1 MHAFLLRLPAPPY
14 LQGPLDLAVL
24 SKSRQSVNQS
34 VSQSAVSACPG
45 RPISPARKVHSSLF
59 LIANA
64 FHFCI
69 LALSM
74 SSILGIIGKS
84 DKVP

>member
-14 LQGPLDLAVL
+14 LQGSFRSRRPLQIPSVG
-24 SKSRQSVNQS
+24 QSFSQS
-34 VSQSAVSACPG
+34 VSCFRLSGKPHFSSAELLPT
-45 RPISPARKVHSSLF
+45 LF

-74 SSILGIIGKS
+74 SSILLF
-84 DKVP
+84 DDA

>member
-14 LQGPLDLAVL
+14 LQGPFDLAVL

-34 VSQSAVSACPG
+34 VSQSCFRLPGNPHFSSAG
-45 RPISPARKVHSSLF
+45 TFTLF

-74 SSILGIIGKS
+74 SSILLF
-84 DKVP
+84 DDA